1 MQARAGPR
9 LCQVEQ
15 GYRPVVV
22 LSLLHLFTKGQCLT
36 LSLNLKAY
44 GEPGEGS
51 ESWTQRRLDLQM
63 HPVLEEIEIIKL
75 AKEKA
80 QGLTSEMLTSYFSS
94 EDKLTSGTQS
104 LVGRIWEL

>member
-1 MQARAGPR
+1 M
-9 LCQVEQ
+9 EQ

-22 LSLLHLFTKGQCLT
+22 LSLLHLFTEGQCLT

-63 HPVLEEIEIIKL
+63 RPVLEEIEIIKL
-75 AKEKA
+75 ERKKHKA
-80 QGLTSEMLTSYFSS
+80 LHQKCSQAIFHLRTN
-94 EDKLTSGTQS
+94 
-104 LVGRIWEL
+104 

>member
-1 MQARAGPR
+1 M
-9 LCQVEQ
+9 EQ

-22 LSLLHLFTKGQCLT
+22 LSLLHLFTEGQCLT

-63 HPVLEEIEIIKL
+63 RPVLEEIEIIKL
-75 AKEKA
+75 EKEKA
-80 QGLTSEMLTSYFSS
+80 QGLTSKMLTSYFSS

>member
-1 MQARAGPR
+1 MCSPSFMSASTSKPR

-22 LSLLHLFTKGQCLT
+22 LSLLHLFTEGQCLT

-44 GEPGEGS
+44 GEPGRGS

-63 HPVLEEIEIIKL
+63 RPVLEEIEIIKL
-75 AKEKA
+75 EKEKA
-80 QGLTSEMLTSYFSS
+80 QGLTSKMLTSYFLS
-94 EDKLTSGTQS
+94 EDKLTSGTQA
-104 LVGRIWEL
+104 